1 MDELG
6 GKRPLRMRVLLSGVS
21 ALSLYS
27 ANLNAQDNAGAAL
40 ARDAGQSDVIVVTA
54 RRREERLQDVP
65 GSVTA
70 VSSSQLDQFD
80 AVEIGDIQASSPN
93 LTLHEG
99 DAQNTVAYIRGV
111 GQLDSLAFADPGVGI
126 YLDDVYLGRAQG
138 SFLDV
143 FDVERVEVLRGP
155 QGTLYG
161 RNTIGGAIKFVSRQ
175 PTETPEAYA
184 SFTYGNYDRIDV
196 KAGLSGPIAGD
207 RLLGKAAIAYLRRDG
222 FSQNAATGEDDG
234 DKDTLAWRAS
244 LLAKPSERF
253 SFELSTDG
261 SIDKPDTSRTP
272 ARETDVFGVFP
283 PNDDP
288 FVIDADFNDLNDLKV
303 WGLTGRAI
311 WELSDSATL
320 TSISA
325 YRDLSYD
332 THLDL
337 DATASPLFG
346 VFVFEDQNQVSQ
358 ELQLSVEH
366 GDLAVVSGLYF
377 FREHDVTES
386 GIFGP
391 AIAFVSNSLNDQVTR
406 SYAAYTDAS
415 YDLTDRLSIS
425 AGVRLTYEEKDF
437 ARIQEFFDGATPLVP
452 PLGQGL
458 RVTDVDTSED
468 FFNVS
473 PRATISYDFSA
484 NVTGYASVSR
494 GFKSGGFDG
503 RSTSDLEALPFEA
516 ETLWAYEAGL
526 KGSFHD
532 NRLTGSL
539 AFFYNDY
546 NDLQVSSFTADP
558 NNPGNFAAI
567 FTNAAAARNL
577 GVELEAVARPVEG
590 LRIDVAVGYLDA
602 KYQEFAGEN
611 GEDVSDLLTP
621 ANSPKWTARTG
632 AEIRRPFAAGAEFVL
647 AGAVSYRSAVYPTV
661 SSSPVLLQDGYTL
674 FDASAGLE
682 FADGRYAIRAVGK
695 NLSDERYRQQGF
707 DLSDSLGY
715 QLGYYGAPRTWS
727 ITASVR
733 Y

>member
-1 MDELG
+1 MDS
-6 GKRPLRMRVLLSGVS
+6 KRRAQIAALLSSVS
-21 ALSLYS
+21 VLSFHGAIAHAQDS
-27 ANLNAQDNAGAAL
+27 DATNAQNTG
-40 ARDAGQSDVIVVTA
+40 GNDVIVVTA

-70 VSSSQLDQFD
+70 VSSDQLNQFD
-80 AVEIGDIQASSPN
+80 AVEIGDVQSSAPN
-93 LTLHEG
+93 LVLHEG

-143 FDVERVEVLRGP
+143 FDVERLEVLRGP

-184 SFTYGNYDRIDV
+184 SFTYGNFDRVDV

-207 RLLGKAAIAYLRRDG
+207 KLLGKAAIAYLRRDG
-222 FSQNAATGEDDG
+222 YSQNTVDGQDDG
-234 DKDTLAWRAS
+234 DKDTIAWRAS
-244 LLAKPSERF
+244 LLAQPTERF

-261 SIDKPDTSRTP
+261 SMDSPDTSRTP
-272 ARETDVFGVFP
+272 ARETAVFGVP
-283 PNDDP
+283 PNADP

-303 WGLTGRAI
+303 WGLSGRAV
-311 WELSDSATL
+311 WDLSDSATL

-325 YRDLSYD
+325 YREMSYD

-337 DATASPLFG
+337 DATASPIFG
-346 VFVFEDQNQVSQ
+346 VFVFEDQKQFSQ

-366 GDLAVVSGLYF
+366 GDLAVVSGVYF

-391 AIAFVSNSLNDQVTR
+391 DIAFISNSLNDQITR
-406 SYAAYTDAS
+406 SYAAYTDAN

-425 AGVRLTYEEKDF
+425 AGLRLTYEEKDF
-437 ARIQEFFDGATPLVP
+437 SRIQEFFGAATPLVP
-452 PLGQGL
+452 PLGTGF
-458 RVTDVDTSED
+458 RVTDVDVSED

-473 PRATISYDFSA
+473 PRATLSYDFTD

-503 RSTSDLEALPFEA
+503 RSNSDLEAVPFDA
-516 ETLWAYEAGL
+516 ETLWAYEGGL
-526 KGSFHD
+526 KGSFYD
-532 NRLTGSL
+532 NRLSGSM

-546 NDLQVSSFTADP
+546 SDLQVSSFTADTM
-558 NNPGNFAAI
+558 GGFAAV
-567 FTNAAAARNL
+567 FTNAASARIY
-577 GVELEAVARPVEG
+577 GFEFETVARPVDG
-590 LRIDVAVGYLDA
+590 IRIDATVGYLNA
-602 KYQEFAGEN
+602 EYQEFIGAG
-611 GEDVSDLLTP
+611 GIDVSDLLTP
-621 ANSPKWTARTG
+621 ANSPKWTARVG
-632 AEIRRPFAAGAEFVL
+632 AEYRTPITQSAEFVV
-647 AGAVSYRSAVYPTV
+647 AGAIAYRGDVFPTV
-661 SSSPVLLQDGYTL
+661 SSSPVLFQESYTL
-674 FDASAGLE
+674 FDASAGIE

-715 QLGYYGAPRTWS
+715 ELGYYGAPRTWS

>member
-1 MDELG
+1 MT
-6 GKRPLRMRVLLSGVS
+6 RFTANRRLRMRILLSGVS
-21 ALSLYS
+21 ALSLY
-27 ANLNAQDNAGAAL
+27 AVQARAQDNIDAPAAQQAGA
-40 ARDAGQSDVIVVTA
+40 SDVIVVTA

-70 VSSSQLDQFD
+70 VSSSQIEQFD
-80 AVEIGDIQASSPN
+80 AVEIGDLQASAPN

-143 FDVERVEVLRGP
+143 FDVERIEVLRGP

-175 PTETPEAYA
+175 PTESPEAYA
-184 SFTYGNYDRIDV
+184 SVTYGAFDRIDV
-196 KAGLSGPIAGD
+196 KAGLSGPVAGD
-207 RLLGKAAIAYLRRDG
+207 RLLGKAAVAYLRRDG
-222 FSQNAATGEDDG
+222 YARNAATGEDDG
-234 DKDTLAWRAS
+234 DKDTIAWRAS
-244 LLAKPSERF
+244 LVANPSGRF

-261 SIDKPDTSRTP
+261 SVDNPDTSRTP
-272 ARETDVFGVFP
+272 ARETSVFGVFP
-283 PNDDP
+283 PNEDP
-288 FVIDADFNDLNDLKV
+288 FVVDADFNDLNDLGV
-303 WGLTGRAI
+303 WGLSGRAV
-311 WELSDSATL
+311 WELGDSAML

-332 THLDL
+332 AHLDL
-337 DATASPLFG
+337 DATASPIFG
-346 VFVFEDQNQVSQ
+346 VFVFEDQNQISQ

-366 GDLAVVSGLYF
+366 GGLTMVSGLYF
-377 FREHDVTES
+377 FREHDITES

-391 AIAFVSNSLNDQVTR
+391 DIAFVSNSLNDQTTR

-425 AGVRLTYEEKDF
+425 AGLRLTYEEKDF
-437 ARIQEFFDGATPLVP
+437 ARIQEFFGAATPLVP
-452 PLGQGL
+452 ALGEGL
-458 RVTDVDTSED
+458 RVTDIDASED

-473 PRATISYDFSA
+473 PRASVSYKFSDS
-484 NVTGYASVSR
+484 VTGYGSVSR

-526 KGSFHD
+526 KGGFHD
-532 NRLTGSL
+532 NRLTGSV

-546 NDLQVSSFTADP
+546 NNLQVSSFTADP
-558 NNPGNFAAI
+558 ENPGNFAAI

-577 GVELEAVARPVEG
+577 GAELEAVARPADG
-590 LRIDVAVGYLDA
+590 LRLDFAVGYLDA
-602 KYQEFAGEN
+602 KYEKFI
-611 GEDVSDLLTP
+611 GEDGEDISDQLTP
-621 ANSPKWTARTG
+621 ANSPKWTARAG
-632 AEIRRPFAAGAEFVL
+632 AELRRPVADDAEFVL
-647 AGAVSYRSAVYPTV
+647 AGAVAYRGAVFPTV
-661 SSSPVLLQDGYTL
+661 SSSPVLYQEAYTL

-727 ITASVR
+727 VTASVR
-733 Y
+733 F

>member
-1 MDELG
+1 MG
-6 GKRPLRMRVLLSGVS
+6 IKRHSRAAALLAGASVFS
-21 ALSLYS
+21 M
-27 ANLNAQDNAGAAL
+27 LNAAAYAQQDAAGEGDAA
-40 ARDAGQSDVIVVTA
+40 DGDVIVVTA

-70 VSSSQLDQFD
+70 ISSGAIERFD
-80 AVEIGDIQASSPN
+80 AVEIGDVQSSAPN
-93 LTLHEG
+93 LVLHEG

-143 FDVERVEVLRGP
+143 FDVERIEVLRGP

-161 RNTIGGAIKFVSRQ
+161 RNTIGGAIKFVSKE
-175 PTETPEAYA
+175 PSETPEAYG
-184 SFTYGNYDRIDV
+184 SITYGNYDRIDV
-196 KAGLSGPIAGD
+196 KAGVSGPIAGD
-207 RLLGKAAIAYLRRDG
+207 WLLGKAAFAYLRRDG
-222 FSQNAATGEDDG
+222 YAVNAATGEDDG
-234 DKDTLAWRAS
+234 DKDTVAWRAS
-244 LLAKPSERF
+244 LLAKPSDRF

-261 SIDKPDTSRTP
+261 SVDTPETSRTP
-272 ARETDVFGVFP
+272 ARETSVFGVFP
-283 PNDDP
+283 PSADP
-288 FVIDADFNDLNDLKV
+288 FVIEADFNDLNDLKV
-303 WGLTGRAI
+303 WGLSGRAV
-311 WELSDSATL
+311 WALSDDVTL

-325 YRDLSYD
+325 WRETSYD

-346 VFVFEDQNQVSQ
+346 VFVFEDQNQFSQ
-358 ELQLSVEH
+358 EVQLSVDS
-366 GDLAVVSGLYF
+366 GDLAVVAGLYF
-377 FREHDVTES
+377 FREHDITES

-415 YDLTDRLSIS
+415 YDFSERFSVS
-425 AGVRLTYEEKDF
+425 AGVRLTYEERNF
-437 ARIQEFFDGATPLVP
+437 GRIQEFFDAATPLVP
-452 PLGQGL
+452 PLGQGF
-458 RVTDVDTSED
+458 RVTDFEASED

-473 PRATISYDFSA
+473 PRVTVSYDFTDV
-484 NVTGYASVSR
+484 VTGYASVSR

-503 RSTSDLEALPFEA
+503 RSTSDLQAVPFDA

-532 NRLTGSL
+532 GRLTGSL

-567 FTNAAAARNL
+567 FTNAAAARNY
-577 GVELEAVARPVEG
+577 GVELEAVARPADW
-590 LRIDVAVGYLDA
+590 LRLDLAVGYLNA
-602 KYQEFAGEN
+602 EYQEFIGEN
-611 GEDVSDLLTP
+611 GTDVSDLLTP
-621 ANSPKWTARTG
+621 ANAPKWTARVG
-632 AEIRRPFAAGAEFVL
+632 AEARKPVSSNAEFVVS
-647 AGAVSYRSAVYPTV
+647 GAVSYRGAVFPTV
-661 SSSPVLLQDGYTL
+661 SSSPVLYQEGYTL
-674 FDASAGLE
+674 FDAAAGFE

-695 NLSDERYRQQGF
+695 NLSDKRYRQQGF

-715 QLGYYGAPRTWS
+715 ELGYYGAPRTWS

>member
-1 MDELG
+1 MELNR
-6 GKRPLRMRVLLSGVS
+6 KHCVAALLVSVSVMSLARAPVS
-21 ALSLYS
+21 A
-27 ANLNAQDNAGAAL
+27 QGIDGAS
-40 ARDAGQSDVIVVTA
+40 DASDGDTIVVTA
-54 RRREERLQDVP
+54 RRREESLQDVP

-70 VSSSQLDQFD
+70 VSSDQLNLFD
-80 AVEIGDIQASSPN
+80 AVEIGDVQSSAPN
-93 LTLHEG
+93 LVLHEG

-143 FDVERVEVLRGP
+143 FDVERIEVLRGP

-175 PTETPEAYA
+175 PSETPEAYA
-184 SFTYGNYDRIDV
+184 SITYGNYDRVDV

-207 RLLGKAAIAYLRRDG
+207 KLLGKAAVAYLRRDG
-222 FSQNAATGEDDG
+222 YSKNTVDGQDDG
-234 DKDTLAWRAS
+234 DKDTFAWRAS
-244 LLAKPSERF
+244 LLAKPSDRF

-261 SIDKPDTSRTP
+261 SVDKPDTSRTP
-272 ARETDVFGVFP
+272 ARETAVFGAFQ
-283 PNDDP
+283 PNADP
-288 FVIDADFNDLNDLKV
+288 FVIDADFNDLNDLSV
-303 WGLTGRAI
+303 WGVSGRAV

-325 YRDLSYD
+325 YREMSYD

-337 DATASPLFG
+337 DATGSPLFG
-346 VFVFEDQNQVSQ
+346 VFVFEDQNQFSQ
-358 ELQLSVEH
+358 ELQLSIES
-366 GDLAVVSGLYF
+366 GDLAIVSGLYY

-391 AIAFVSNSLNDQVTR
+391 DIAFISNSLNDQVTR
-406 SYAAYTDAS
+406 SFAAYTDAS
-415 YDLTDRLSIS
+415 LNLTNRFSIS
-425 AGVRLTYEEKDF
+425 GGLRLTYEEKDF
-437 ARIQEFFDGATPLVP
+437 ARIQEFFGATTPLVP

-458 RVTDVDTSED
+458 RVTDVDVTDD

-473 PRATISYDFSA
+473 PRATLSYDFTD

-503 RSTSDLEALPFEA
+503 RSNSDLEAVPFEA
-516 ETLWAYEAGL
+516 ETLWAYEGGL
-526 KGSFHD
+526 KGAFHD
-532 NRLTGSL
+532 NRLSGSV

-546 NDLQVSSFTADP
+546 SDLQVSSFTADP

-567 FTNAAAARNL
+567 FTNAASARIY
-577 GVELEAVARPVEG
+577 GFELEAIARPTDNIR
-590 LRIDVAVGYLDA
+590 LDAAVGYLDA
-602 KYQEFAGEN
+602 EYQEFIGAG
-611 GEDVSDLLTP
+611 GMDVADLLTP
-621 ANSPKWTARTG
+621 ANSPKWNARIG
-632 AEIRRPFAAGAEFVL
+632 AEYRALVSNNAEFVL
-647 AGAVSYRSAVYPTV
+647 AGLLSYRGDVFPTV
-661 SSSPVLLQDGYTL
+661 SSSSVLFQESYTL
-674 FDASAGLE
+674 FDASAGFE

-715 QLGYYGAPRTWS
+715 ELGYYGAPRTWS

>member
-1 MDELG
+1 MT
-6 GKRPLRMRVLLSGVS
+6 LRRKMHVAALLAGVS
-21 ALSLYS
+21 AISIFSWEAY
-27 ANLNAQDNAGAAL
+27 AQEEEGAAS
-40 ARDAGQSDVIVVTA
+40 AQSAHADDVIVVTA

-70 VSSSQLDQFD
+70 VSSDQLTQFD
-80 AVEIGDIQASSPN
+80 AVEIGDIQSAAPN
-93 LTLHEG
+93 LVLHEG

-138 SFLDV
+138 AFLDV
-143 FDVERVEVLRGP
+143 FDVERIEVLRGP

-175 PTETPEAYA
+175 PSETPEAYA
-184 SFTYGNYDRIDV
+184 SVTYGNYDRVDV

-207 RLLGKAAIAYLRRDG
+207 KLLGKAAVAYLRRDG
-222 FSQNAATGEDDG
+222 YSQNTVTGEDDG
-234 DKDTLAWRAS
+234 DKDTIAWRAS
-244 LLAKPSERF
+244 LLAKPTDRF

-261 SIDKPDTSRTP
+261 SVDKPDTSRTP
-272 ARETDVFGVFP
+272 ARETAVFGAFP

-303 WGLTGRAI
+303 WGLSGRAV
-311 WELSDSATL
+311 WELSDTATL

-325 YRDLSYD
+325 YREMSYD

-337 DATASPLFG
+337 DATAAPLFG
-346 VFVFEDQNQVSQ
+346 VFVFEDQDQFSQ
-358 ELQLSVEH
+358 ELQLSVES

-377 FREHDVTES
+377 FREHDITES

-391 AIAFVSNSLNDQVTR
+391 DIAFISNSLNDQTTR

-415 YDLTDRLSIS
+415 YDVTDRFSIS
-425 AGVRLTYEEKDF
+425 AGLRLTYEEKDF
-437 ARIQEFFDGATPLVP
+437 ARIQEFFGAATPLVP

-458 RVTDVDTSED
+458 RVTDVDVSED

-473 PRATISYDFSA
+473 PRATLSYDFTDS
-484 NVTGYASVSR
+484 VTGYASVSR

-503 RSTSDLEALPFEA
+503 RSNSDLEAVPFDA

-526 KGSFHD
+526 KGSFYD
-532 NRLTGSL
+532 NRLSGGA

-546 NDLQVSSFTADP
+546 SDLQVSSFTADP

-567 FTNAAAARNL
+567 FTNAASARIY
-577 GVELEAVARPVEG
+577 GFELEAVARPVDG
-590 LRIDVAVGYLDA
+590 LRLDAAVGYLDA
-602 KYQEFAGEN
+602 EYQEFIGAG
-611 GEDVSDLLTP
+611 GLDVSDVLTP
-621 ANSPKWTARTG
+621 ANSPKWTARIGT
-632 AEIRRPFAAGAEFVL
+632 EFRTPITQNAEFVV
-647 AGAVSYRSAVYPTV
+647 AGAFAYRGDVFPTV
-661 SSSPVLLQDGYTL
+661 SSSPVLFQESYALY
-674 FDASAGLE
+674 DASAGFE

-715 QLGYYGAPRTWS
+715 ELGYYGAPRTWS

>member
-1 MDELG
+1 MNT
-6 GKRPLRMRVLLSGVS
+6 KRHVKIFALLAGVS
-21 ALSLYS
+21 AISFLS
-27 ANLNAQDNAGAAL
+27 AGAYAQGEENV
-40 ARDAGQSDVIVVTA
+40 DAADSAGASDVVVVTA
-54 RRREERLQDVP
+54 RRREESLQDVP

-70 VSSSQLDQFD
+70 ISSDQLNQFD
-80 AVEIGDIQASSPN
+80 AVEIGDVQSSAPN
-93 LTLHEG
+93 LVLHEG

-138 SFLDV
+138 AFLDV
-143 FDVERVEVLRGP
+143 FDVERIEVLRGP

-161 RNTIGGAIKFVSRQ
+161 RNTIGGAIKFVSRE
-175 PTETPEAYA
+175 PSETPEAYA
-184 SFTYGNYDRIDV
+184 SVTYGNFDRLDV
-196 KAGLSGPIAGD
+196 KAGLSGPIVGD
-207 RLLGKAAIAYLRRDG
+207 KLLGKAAIAYLRRDG
-222 FSQNAATGEDDG
+222 YSENTVTGEDDG
-234 DKDTLAWRAS
+234 DKDTIAWRAS
-244 LLAKPSERF
+244 LIAKPTDRF
-253 SFELSTDG
+253 TFELSTDG
-261 SIDKPDTSRTP
+261 SVDTPETSRTP
-272 ARETDVFGVFP
+272 ARETAVFGAFP
-283 PNDDP
+283 ANDDP

-303 WGLTGRAI
+303 WGVSGRAS

-325 YRDLSYD
+325 YREMSYD

-337 DATASPLFG
+337 DATAAPLFG
-346 VFVFEDQNQVSQ
+346 VFVFEDQKQFSQ
-358 ELQLSVEH
+358 ELQLSIVS

-377 FREHDVTES
+377 FRESDVTES

-391 AIAFVSNSLNDQVTR
+391 AISFVSNSLNDQVTR

-425 AGVRLTYEEKDF
+425 AGLRLTYEEKEF
-437 ARIQEFFDGATPLVP
+437 ARIQEFFGATTPLVP
-452 PLGQGL
+452 PLGQGA
-458 RVTDVDTSED
+458 RVTDIDVDED

-473 PRATISYDFSA
+473 PRATISYDFTDDL
-484 NVTGYASVSR
+484 TGFASVSR

-503 RSTSDLEALPFEA
+503 RSTSEFDAVPFEA

-526 KGSFHD
+526 KGGFYD

-577 GVELEAVARPVEG
+577 GVELEAVARPVDG
-590 LRIDVAVGYLDA
+590 IRFDFAVGYLDA
-602 KYQEFAGEN
+602 EYQEFIGLN
-611 GEDVSDLLTP
+611 GADVSDQLTP
-621 ANSPKWTARTG
+621 ANAPKWTARIG
-632 AEIRRPFAAGAEFVL
+632 AEARYPVSQSTEFVVAGA
-647 AGAVSYRSAVYPTV
+647 ASYRGDVFPTV
-661 SSSPVLLQDGYTL
+661 SSSPVLFQESYTL
-674 FDASAGLE
+674 FDASAGFE

-715 QLGYYGAPRTWS
+715 ELGYYGAPRTWS

>member
-1 MDELG
+1 MNSNSRFYVAAL
-6 GKRPLRMRVLLSGVS
+6 LASASVL
-21 ALSLYS
+21 ALPGATAY
-27 ANLNAQDNAGAAL
+27 AQDANGA
-40 ARDAGQSDVIVVTA
+40 DAASNSDVIVVTA

-70 VSSSQLDQFD
+70 VSSDQLNRFD
-80 AVEIGDIQASSPN
+80 AVEIGDVQSSAPN
-93 LTLHEG
+93 LVLHEG

-143 FDVERVEVLRGP
+143 FDVDRIEVLRGP

-175 PTETPEAYA
+175 PSETPEAYA
-184 SFTYGNYDRIDV
+184 SVTYGNFDRLDV
-196 KAGLSGPIAGD
+196 KAGLSGPVAGD
-207 RLLGKAAIAYLRRDG
+207 KLLGKAAVAYLRRDG
-222 FSQNAATGEDDG
+222 YSQNTVTGEDDG
-234 DKDTLAWRAS
+234 DKDTIAWRAS
-244 LLAKPSERF
+244 LLAKPSDRF

-261 SIDKPDTSRTP
+261 SVDTPDTSRTP
-272 ARETDVFGVFP
+272 ARETTVFGAFP
-283 PNDDP
+283 PNADP
-288 FVIDADFNDLNDLKV
+288 FVIDADFNDLNDLRV
-303 WGLTGRAI
+303 WGLSGRAV

-325 YRDLSYD
+325 YREMSYD
-332 THLDL
+332 AHLDL
-337 DATASPLFG
+337 DATSSPLFG
-346 VFVFEDQNQVSQ
+346 VFVFQDQNQFSQ
-358 ELQLSVEH
+358 ELQLSVEQ

-391 AIAFVSNSLNDQVTR
+391 DIAFVSNSLNDQVTR

-425 AGVRLTYEEKDF
+425 AGLRLTYEEKDF
-437 ARIQEFFDGATPLVP
+437 ARIQEFFDAATPLVP
-452 PLGQGL
+452 PLGQGA
-458 RVTDVDTSED
+458 RVTDVDVSED

-473 PRATISYDFSA
+473 PRATLSYDFTDS
-484 NVTGYASVSR
+484 VTGYASVSR

-503 RSTSDLEALPFEA
+503 RSNSDLEAVPFEA
-516 ETLWAYEAGL
+516 ETLWAYEGGL
-526 KGSFHD
+526 KGGLYD
-532 NRLTGSL
+532 NRLTGSI

-546 NDLQVSSFTADP
+546 SDLQVSSFTADP
-558 NNPGNFAAI
+558 DNPGNFAAI
-567 FTNAAAARNL
+567 FTNAASARIY
-577 GVELEAVARPVEG
+577 GFELEAVARPTDG
-590 LRIDVAVGYLDA
+590 LRFDAAVGYLDA
-602 KYQEFAGEN
+602 EYQEFIGAG
-611 GEDVSDLLTP
+611 GVDVSDVLTP
-621 ANSPKWTARTG
+621 ANAPRWTARIG
-632 AEIRRPFAAGAEFVL
+632 AEYRAPVSQNAEFIVAGAI
-647 AGAVSYRSAVYPTV
+647 AYRGDVFPTV
-661 SSSPVLLQDGYTL
+661 SSSPVLFQENYTL
-674 FDASAGLE
+674 FDASAGFE

-715 QLGYYGAPRTWS
+715 ELGYYGAPRTWS